1 MENIKGLKRTDYCGK
16 LRLEDVGRTVT
27 LFGWAQRQRDLGN
40 LIFIDLRDKTGIVQ
54 ISTIRPTEAFLK
66 KHSLSVRNMCLLLKV
81 LSKSVKAKTWKYQ
94 QEK

>member
-54 ISTIRPTEAFLK
+54 ISFNDQTEIGRA
-66 KHSLSVRNMCLLLKV
+66 HV
-81 LSKSVKAKTWKYQ
+81 
-94 QEK
+94 